1 LKQLPLGIRLR
12 ERALFSSFVAGENR
26 VVLEQLRAM
35 ARPSAPGART
45 DAPLAMPA
53 RVAWLCGP
61 PGVGKSHLLQAVCAE
76 RGSDGALT
84 AYLPLAALR
93 AHGPAVLEGWQD
105 ARLLAIDELAIV
117 AGNRAW
123 EQALFSLY
131 RESEERGATLIA
143 AAIEPP
149 TRLPFA
155 LPDLASRFAAASVLS
170 LRALDEAG
178 QRAALRLRAHARG
191 LELPEETAIYL
202 QRRYRRDLRSLYEL
216 LDTIDEAALQAQ
228 RRLTVPFIREVL
240 GSAAD
245 EP

>member
-12 ERALFSSFVAGENR
+12 ERALFASFVAGENR

-35 ARPSAPGART
+35 ASPSPPVALAG
-45 DAPLAMPA
+45 APLAAPA

-76 RGSDGALT
+76 RGRDGAVT

-105 ARLLAIDELAIV
+105 ARLLAVDDLAIA
-117 AGNRAW
+117 AGDPSW

-131 RESEERGATLIA
+131 RESEERGATLMA
-143 AAIEPP
+143 AAIDPP
-149 TRLPFA
+149 TRLPFT
-155 LPDLASRFAAASVLS
+155 LPDLASRFAAATVLS

-191 LELPEETAIYL
+191 LEMPEETAIYL
-202 QRRYRRDLRSLYEL
+202 QRRYRRDLRSLYGL

-240 GSAAD
+240 GPAAG
-245 EP
+245 ET